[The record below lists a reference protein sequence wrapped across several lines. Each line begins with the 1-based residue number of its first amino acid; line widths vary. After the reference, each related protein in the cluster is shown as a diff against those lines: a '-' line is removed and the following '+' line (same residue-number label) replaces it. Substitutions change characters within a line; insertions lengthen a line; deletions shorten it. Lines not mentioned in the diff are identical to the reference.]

1 MHCSPKK
8 VFSEGNF
15 YLCVE
20 NDMSVSARPL
30 KTKTVYLEGL
40 GFSSGKTLHM

>member
-1 MHCSPKK
+1 
-8 VFSEGNF
+8 
-15 YLCVE
+15 
-20 NDMSVSARPL
+20 MSVSARPL